1 MTTETA
7 ILVTAL
13 VCAGVYIT
21 YLHSRIR
28 FVTAQAK
35 AVGTLLMYTI
45 DALEE
50 QTEEDE

>member
-28 FVTAQAK
+28 FITAQAK
-35 AVGTLLMYTI
+35 AIGTMLMYTL

-50 QTEEDE
+50 QNEEDE